1 MSEYVQ
7 IQIVKCQLSEQMA
20 VIELLA
26 VAATKVCVLSA
37 SQTKWLHIT
46 ITTNVINIWTMS
58 MVDIGEF
65 W

>member
-1 MSEYVQ
+1 MVSEYVQ

-37 SQTKWLHIT
+37 SQTK
-46 ITTNVINIWTMS
+46 
-58 MVDIGEF
+58 
-65 W
+65 